1 LNRGGVGQVIYL
13 VEEFGR
19 EDAVEFGMQAIQTAI
34 SSTQVVDGF
43 FLKFTTN
50 IDQTIEYLVSLT
62 KMLKKLYE
70 V

>member
-1 LNRGGVGQVIYL
+1 M
-13 VEEFGR
+13 
-19 EDAVEFGMQAIQTAI
+19 EDAIEFGMQAIQTAI

-43 FLKFTTN
+43 FLKCTTN

-62 KMLKKLYE
+62 KMLKRLYE